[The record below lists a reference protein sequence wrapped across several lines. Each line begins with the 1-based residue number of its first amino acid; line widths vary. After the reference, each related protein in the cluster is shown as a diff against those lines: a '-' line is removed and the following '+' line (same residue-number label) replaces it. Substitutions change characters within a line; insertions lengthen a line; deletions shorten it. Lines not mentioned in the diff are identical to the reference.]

1 MNEKSISLIV
11 PGGAQ
16 DEVRH
21 IPVNEGTTIEKL
33 LDEQNLRDYQ
43 LSLGPGKPFLAS
55 KDTLFDRVKPGD
67 KVYATTKAQ
76 QG

>member
-1 MNEKSISLIV
+1 MNDKSVTLIV
-11 PGGAQ
+11 PGGAD

-21 IPVNEGTTIEKL
+21 ILIDEKTTVAALLEK
-33 LDEQNLRDYQ
+33 ENLNGYQ
-43 LSLGPGKPFLAS
+43 LSLGPGQAFLANS
-55 KDTLFDRVKPGD
+55 DSFYHKVESGD

>member
-1 MNEKSISLIV
+1 MGEKSVSLIV

-21 IPVNEGTTIEKL
+21 ILVNEGTTIEKL

-43 LSLGPGKPFLAS
+43 LSLGTGEPFLAN
-55 KDTLFDRVKPGD
+55 KDKLFDRIQPGD